1 MGNARWD
8 AADWTRYRTRK
19 IDGRSREETFAR
31 AVHGDFDPKNITMR
45 ESRDSTSNPESTAI
59 IIAFDL
65 TGSMGQIPHAFV
77 REGLSRLI
85 EEIIERSKAEPET
98 RRMVSDPH
106 IMIMGVGDASCDRA
120 PLQATQFEADV
131 RIAEQLTKIWIE
143 SGGGANSWESYNLP
157 WYFAARRT
165 SIDCF
170 EKRAKKGY
178 LFTIGDEM
186 PPETLAGAHIE
197 KTLGERA
204 ERDLASADV
213 LAMASR
219 SYEVFHLIA
228 EQGAHCRANHDAV
241 FAAWRALMGQRA
253 LPLANHEDLA
263 ECVVSTIEVCEG
275 ESADRSAKS
284 WSGNTAM
291 TVARAIAGL
300 APREPA
306 HGVVRL

>member
-1 MGNARWD
+1 MGNARWS
-8 AADWTRYRTRK
+8 ASDWTRYRAKR
-19 IDGRSREETFAR
+19 IDGRTREETFADH
-31 AVHGDFDPKNITMR
+31 VHTDFDPKNITMR
-45 ESRDSTSNPESTAI
+45 ESRDSASNPESNAI

-77 REGLSRLI
+77 RKGLSRLV
-85 EEIIERSKAEPET
+85 EEIIRRSKAKPEV
-98 RRMVSDPH
+98 RKMVSDPH

-120 PLQATQFEADV
+120 PLQVTQFEADV
-131 RIAEQLTKIWIE
+131 RIGDQLTSIWIE
-143 SGGGANSWESYNLP
+143 SGGGANTWESYNLP

-186 PPETLAGAHIE
+186 PPERLEGAHIE
-197 KTLGERA
+197 KVLGERV
-204 ERDLASADV
+204 ERDLSSADV

-228 EQGAHCRANHDAV
+228 EQGSHCRANHDAV
-241 FAAWRALMGQRA
+241 FTAWRSLMGQRA
-253 LPLANHEDLA
+253 MPLADHEDLA
-263 ECVVSTIEVCEG
+263 QCVVSTIEVCEG
-275 ESADRSAKS
+275 ESADATAKS
-284 WSGNTAM
+284 WSGSTAM
-291 TVARAIAGL
+291 TVARAVAGL

-306 HGVVRL
+306 HGVARF